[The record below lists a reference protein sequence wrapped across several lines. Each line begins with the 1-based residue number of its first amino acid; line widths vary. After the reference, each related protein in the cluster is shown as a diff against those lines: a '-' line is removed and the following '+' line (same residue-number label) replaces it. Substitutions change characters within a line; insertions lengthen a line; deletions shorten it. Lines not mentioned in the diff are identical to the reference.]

1 MDAAGYAM
9 YGRSAPQARTA
20 TQVGPALQGMYEGMA
35 NRGRGP
41 LPSRSQDYAS
51 TRPRPQPRSQS
62 YDRNTFGRRY
72 QDRDDRL
79 SMYSRDAG
87 GRNAQPLSSQL
98 ARMSLTSSGYADNES
113 NGSRCAAPVRE
124 RPEWAQMPMNQ
135 RPADAANRD
144 AMSAQFPGS
153 LGTDSRTSS
162 QRHNDLARFTERIRA
177 DRAEPLEGLDWSTT
191 TSAAAREMDRFS
203 RDLRRWAGDRPA
215 AEPAQDQRPEN
226 AAIREAPRVQSP
238 QYADSSGDD
247 LARFTERTRAERAV
261 QMELYGS
268 QDWSTTTSTA
278 ARDLQR
284 REMAAMAAA
293 RYRDR
298 TFDVWQD
305 DSEYDSARVRSTS
318 TLPRY
323 ERIGPSRFLDSMESV
338 GGRLQGS
345 PRPSYSINPG

>member
-1 MDAAGYAM
+1 MIE
-9 YGRSAPQARTA
+9 AP
-20 TQVGPALQGMYEGMA
+20 
-35 NRGRGP
+35 
-41 LPSRSQDYAS
+41 S
-51 TRPRPQPRSQS
+51 
-62 YDRNTFGRRY
+62 
-72 QDRDDRL
+72 
-79 SMYSRDAG
+79 DAG
-87 GRNAQPLSSQL
+87 TKTEKIL

-135 RPADAANRD
+135 RPADAAHRD

-191 TSAAAREMDRFS
+191 TSAAPREMDRFS
-203 RDLRRWAGDRPA
+203 RDLRCQARGMPA
-215 AEPAQDQRPEN
+215 AEPSQDQRPDD
-226 AAIREAPRVQSP
+226 AAIREAPRAQSL
-238 QYADSSGDD
+238 QYADPLGTDSRTSSQRPND

-261 QMELYGS
+261 QTELYGS
-268 QDWSTTTSTA
+268 QDWSTTTSAA

-293 RYRDR
+293 RNRDR

-305 DSEYDSARVRSTS
+305 VSEQGSARVRSTS

-338 GGRLQGS
+338 GGRLQGV
-345 PRPSYSINPG
+345 PCPSYPINPGYETW